1 MWTLRVE
8 TDKALTLFS
17 PLLDSGDFAS
27 LKVNCMKDYGVKIP
41 HGLEV
46 LSIFSDKATLG
57 APTALLNKGVG
68 AKAKSIILVIPK
80 WSIVENVFD
89 F

>member
-1 MWTLRVE
+1 MR
-8 TDKALTLFS
+8 FS

-27 LKVNCMKDYGVKIP
+27 LKVKCMKDYGIKIS

-46 LSIFSDKATLG
+46 LSIVSDKATLG

-68 AKAKSIILVIPK
+68 C
-80 WSIVENVFD
+80 
-89 F
+89 

>member
-1 MWTLRVE
+1 MRFL
-8 TDKALTLFS
+8 

-27 LKVNCMKDYGVKIP
+27 LKVKCMKDYGIKIP

-46 LSIFSDKATLG
+46 LSIVSDKATLG

-68 AKAKSIILVIPK
+68 AQAKSIILVIPK
-80 WSIVENVFD
+80 WSILENVFD